1 MNPIPILALD
11 AQPYETVVS
20 EITETI
26 TQANLTSILV
36 YAIGLSIGFV
46 LFYFAIRK
54 VWGMLR
60 RAFTRGKLRL

>member
-1 MNPIPILALD
+1 MNPIPILALE

-46 LFYFAIRK
+46 LFYFASRK